1 MIKKWFELS
10 RLNFTNC
17 LKANENYF
25 ELAGVSSYQEFELW
39 EVDCIAR
46 TSLTHDARVISF
58 SQTYLKINM
67 FKINL
72 QRYPDNN

>member
-1 MIKKWFELS
+1 MQCFCGLQYTLFVVVVVVVFFLTCEVIKKWFELS

-39 EVDCIAR
+39 EVDCIAIP
-46 TSLTHDARVISF
+46 H
-58 SQTYLKINM
+58 
-67 FKINL
+67 
-72 QRYPDNN
+72 

>member
-1 MIKKWFELS
+1 MVRVIEAKLYKLSEGQRKLLRVSGGFELS
-10 RLNFTNC
+10 RVRFMGSRLYCHT
-17 LKANENYF
+17 L
-25 ELAGVSSYQEFELW
+25 
-39 EVDCIAR
+39 R
-46 TSLTHDARVISF
+46 THDARVISF